1 MQRNIFLCLLV
12 ALTFSPLAAQ
22 NPDSLAL
29 LRGPWQQEDIAP
41 GIAWRQVHFQNKE
54 LFGSNQCLQLL
65 VIAPGAGVFGIA
77 TEPLL
82 TTTGEVAEKNEALA
96 AINGSFFTFNYEY
109 NTDDYNSVDYI
120 RVNNKRL
127 ADNTYS
133 ATGQRQMHQRSAL
146 AILNGELFIVKA
158 SPEKGWEKYIYSQ
171 DVLTSGPLL
180 GIDGRLETQ
189 REDSFALTRHPRTA
203 VGRCADG
210 TVLLLTVD
218 GRRPEVEGM
227 QLKELQN
234 VLRWLGATDL
244 INLDGGGSTTMYI
257 KDKGVV
263 NYPSDNKLFD
273 HEGSRKV
280 ANAVIVGMKSEK

>member
-1 MQRNIFLCLLV
+1 MRRSFFFCLLV
-12 ALTFSPLAAQ
+12 AWALCPLAAQ
-22 NPDSLAL
+22 NTDSLAL
-29 LRGPWQQEDIAP
+29 LRGAWQQETLAP
-41 GIAWRQVHFQNKE
+41 GIEWRQVHFQGKE

-65 VIAPGAGVFGIA
+65 VVAPGAGVFGMA

-82 TTTGEVAEKNEALA
+82 TTTSELAQKHEALA
-96 AINGSFFTFNYEY
+96 AVNGSFFKFNYEY

-146 AILNGELFIVKA
+146 AILDGELYIVKA

-171 DVLTSGPLL
+171 DVMVSGPLL
-180 GIDGRLETQ
+180 GIDGRLETLN
-189 REDSFALTRHPRTA
+189 EDSFALTRHPRTA
-203 VGRCADG
+203 VGKRADG

-227 QLKELQN
+227 SLKELQS
-234 VLRWLGATDL
+234 VLRWLGAKDM

-257 KDKGVV
+257 RDKGVV
-263 NYPSDNKLFD
+263 SYPSDNQLFD

-280 ANAVIVGMKSEK
+280 ANAVIVKNK